1 MIFGTFR
8 NPREWE
14 GENGFHDGSTWQLRD
29 LLMFRKIS

>member
-8 NPREWE
+8 NPREWD
-14 GENGFHDGSTWQLRD
+14 GENGFHDGSTRQIPD